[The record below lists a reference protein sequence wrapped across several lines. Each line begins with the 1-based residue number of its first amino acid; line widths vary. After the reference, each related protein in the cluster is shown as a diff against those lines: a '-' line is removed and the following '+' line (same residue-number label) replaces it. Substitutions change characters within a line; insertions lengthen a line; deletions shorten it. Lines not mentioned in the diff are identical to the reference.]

1 MKHII
6 QIISRRSVAVVLL
19 LLTTIAGFAQEIDE
33 VPEDSI
39 FTISSDT
46 DSLMIEDHVTDSL
59 FADSLQ
65 KQLSVMV
72 ETTPPLKVQKDW
84 NK

>member
-65 KQLSVMV
+65 KRSLMPARRRLFTV
-72 ETTPPLKVQKDW
+72 
-84 NK
+84 